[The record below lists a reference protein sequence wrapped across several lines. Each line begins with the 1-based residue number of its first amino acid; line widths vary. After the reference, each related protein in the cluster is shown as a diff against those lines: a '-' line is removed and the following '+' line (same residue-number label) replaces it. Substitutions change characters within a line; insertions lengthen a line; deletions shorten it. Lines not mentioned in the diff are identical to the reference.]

1 MNPPRLNSMQE
12 DAAVETF
19 IKGSEKLLQIFGHWP
34 SFHDAEIINLH
45 LWRGNV
51 NPEMDLYQFPVLTLD
66 VHHWELTKQ
75 VDAKGYFV
83 LQHHTR
89 TTLTF
94 SDVQT
99 VHLNGFN
106 HQNAILGL
114 SIKRLERAKLPS
126 PYFSVEIVAAF
137 GLEALLT
144 CLSVEVTTAFACDSD
159 GEPKSPSH

>member
-1 MNPPRLNSMQE
+1 MQDE
-12 DAAVETF
+12 PVAAVETF
-19 IKGSEKLLQIFGHWP
+19 IKGSEKLLQVFGYWP

-51 NPEMDLYQFPVLTLD
+51 DPERNLYQFPVLTLD
-66 VHHWELTKQ
+66 VHHWELTKE

-99 VHLNGFN
+99 VELNGFN
-106 HQNAILGL
+106 QQNAILSL
-114 SIKRLERAKLPS
+114 YIKRLERAEMPS
-126 PYFSVEIVAAF
+126 PYFSVEVQAAF
-137 GLEALLT
+137 GLDASFT
-144 CLSVEVTTAFACDSD
+144 CLGVEVTSAAPCTGE
-159 GEPKSPSH
+159 GEPLL

>member
-1 MNPPRLNSMQE
+1 MQE
-12 DAAVETF
+12 EPSVAVETF
-19 IKGSEKLLQIFGHWP
+19 IKGSEKLLEIFGYWP

-51 NPEMDLYQFPVLTLD
+51 DSEKNLYQFPVLTLD
-66 VHHWELTKQ
+66 VHHWELTNQ

-99 VHLNGFN
+99 VQLNDFN
-106 HQNAILGL
+106 HQNAILDL
-114 SIKRLERAKLPS
+114 SIKRLERGMATIRYKMGHL
-126 PYFSVEIVAAF
+126 
-137 GLEALLT
+137 ALG
-144 CLSVEVTTAFACDSD
+144 A
-159 GEPKSPSH
+159 